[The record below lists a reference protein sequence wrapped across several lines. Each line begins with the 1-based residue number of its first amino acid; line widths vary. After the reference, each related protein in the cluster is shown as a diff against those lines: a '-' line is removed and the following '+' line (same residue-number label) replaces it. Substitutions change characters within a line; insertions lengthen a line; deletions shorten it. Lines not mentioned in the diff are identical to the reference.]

1 MTTSEIAGPSGFL
14 SQAAGVDITDL
25 EQVYATR
32 TGSLV
37 VFERLSLSVAPGA
50 FVAVVG
56 PSGCGKTTLLLTL
69 ARLLE
74 PTRGEVRVGGQVI
87 TAPAPERVGVIFQE
101 PNLLPWRSV
110 LDNVAFPLELRGVPK
125 PERHARAQRFLEL
138 VRLSD
143 FAQAY
148 PTELSGGMKQRVAI
162 ARGLIQDPRVLLM
175 DEPFAALDEQ
185 TRLRMGAE
193 VLRIWEATHKTVVF
207 VTHNLTEAVFLS
219 NEVVVLGTRPAT
231 VLDRVAIDLPRPRT
245 YDVMATA
252 AFGRLRDRIWRQIM
266 ELDAAL

>member
-1 MTTSEIAGPSGFL
+1 MTVDQATRSAAFAST
-14 SQAAGVDITDL
+14 AAGVEVSDL
-25 EQVYATR
+25 TQVYSTR
-32 TGSLV
+32 SGPLV

-50 FVAVVG
+50 FVAIVG

-69 ARLLE
+69 ARLLD
-74 PTRGEVRVGGQVI
+74 PTGGEIRVGGEAI
-87 TAPAPERVGVIFQE
+87 NAPSPDRVGVIFQE

-110 LDNVAFPLELRGVPK
+110 LDNVAFPLELRGVSK
-125 PERHARAQRFLEL
+125 AERHARAERFLDL

-162 ARGLIQDPRVLLM
+162 ARGLIQDPKVLLM

-219 NEVVVLGTRPAT
+219 DEVVVLGTRPAT
-231 VLDRVAIDLPRPRT
+231 ILDRVSIDLPRPRT
-245 YDVMATA
+245 YEAMATEQ
-252 AFGRLRDRIWRQIM
+252 FGRLRDRIWRQIM
-266 ELDAAL
+266 DVDAAL